1 MRQISRFFFSSET
14 FVKDDYRSASDT
26 EVYRL
31 STGKTPLQI
40 FSYLF
45 QSNQSALFCGVQ
57 QQAASESSLKVT
69 TLIKTD
75 KYTISCL

>member
-1 MRQISRFFFSSET
+1 MCSINMRQISRFFFSSET

-57 QQAASESSLKVT
+57 QQAASVFTESYNTYKNR
-69 TLIKTD
+69 
-75 KYTISCL
+75 